1 MKMQIDFV
9 YRNTMSLKKN
19 HPAKFKKLVEQFLDM
34 STGGDGGPYFGS
46 GTTISVR
53 EQYYRDWRDEEFK
66 ILLEKINEKNGE

>member
-46 GTTISVR
+46 GATVSVR

-66 ILLEKINEKNGE
+66 ILLEKINEKSGE